1 MKPVAT
7 LLPII
12 SHIEADN
19 VMAKNELSLLIQKT
33 KSIYLATVIEEIN
46 SHRTNQQK
54 IKTNGEVRQICI
66 YKSIEHLNY
75 IICYW

>member
-1 MKPVAT
+1 MTAGYNYRDRHIAHKLHIIFIVTNRSETVAT

-33 KSIYLATVIEEIN
+33 KSIYLATVMEEIN

-54 IKTNGEVRQICI
+54 N
-66 YKSIEHLNY
+66 
-75 IICYW
+75 